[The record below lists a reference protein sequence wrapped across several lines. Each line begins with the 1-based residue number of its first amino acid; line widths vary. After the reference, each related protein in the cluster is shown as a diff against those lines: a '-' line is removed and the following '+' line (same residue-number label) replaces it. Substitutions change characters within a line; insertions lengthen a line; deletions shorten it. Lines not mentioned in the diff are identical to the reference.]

1 MSKTSQKSGT
11 ENPSQPAVPTTR
23 LITAKELAK
32 HLATTE
38 RNVNRQAKEGNIPC
52 VTFGRSRRFD
62 PSEVVK
68 ALNLKNPII
77 L

>member
-1 MSKTSQKSGT
+1 MSKTPQKSGT
-11 ENPSQPAVPTTR
+11 ACPSGTKAPTTR

-38 RNVNRQAKEGNIPC
+38 RNVNRQAAEGTIPC
-52 VTFGRSRRFD
+52 VSFGRSRRFD
-62 PSEVVK
+62 PMEVAE

>member
-1 MSKTSQKSGT
+1 MFRKPQTSGT
-11 ENPSQPAVPTTR
+11 ADPSPLTRR

-38 RNVNRQAKEGNIPC
+38 RNVNRQAQEGNIPC

-62 PSEVVK
+62 PSEVAK